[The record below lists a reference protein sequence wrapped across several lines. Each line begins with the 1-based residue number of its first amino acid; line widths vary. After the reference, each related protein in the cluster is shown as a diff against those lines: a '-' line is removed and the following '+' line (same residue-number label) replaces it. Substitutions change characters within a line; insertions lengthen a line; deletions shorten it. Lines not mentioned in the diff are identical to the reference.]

1 MFEKSEKII
10 RFLEFIKLKKIT
22 CNNRKKTEKQKYFDM
37 SLICLPIIMFFQFI
51 ARN

>member
-22 CNNRKKTEKQKYFDM
+22 CNNRKKKIKD
-37 SLICLPIIMFFQFI
+37 
-51 ARN
+51 